1 MGNMQELLEIDQLK
15 KARSILHPVRV
26 LLLHYLI
33 QPRTCRELAEIMD
46 VTQQRLNHHLRELKK
61 AGLIRIV
68 KTQRKGNL
76 LEAVYQRTSKAYWF
90 SPRLALPQKQ
100 RDRQVQD
107 QLALHNLL
115 VMAESLQSDVAELL
129 GRAGD
134 SEIPNMGFEAEIVL
148 KDETARQAFTHDT
161 LRAFH
166 RVAEKYQ
173 GGTGS
178 GTRYKVMVCSYP
190 KF

>member
-1 MGNMQELLEIDQLK
+1 MQELLQIDQLK
-15 KARSILHPVRV
+15 KARSLLHPVRV
-26 LLLHYLI
+26 LLLYYLV
-33 QPRTCRELAEIMD
+33 QPRTCRELAEILN

-100 RDRQVQD
+100 RDRKVQD

-115 VMAESLQSDVAELL
+115 VMAESLQADVAELL
-129 GRAGD
+129 ARTEE
-134 SEIPNMGFEAEIVL
+134 SEVPNMGFEAEIVL
-148 KDETARQAFTHDT
+148 KDDAQRQAFVHDT
-161 LRAFH
+161 LQAFH

-178 GTRYKVMVCSYP
+178 GTRYKVMVTSYP